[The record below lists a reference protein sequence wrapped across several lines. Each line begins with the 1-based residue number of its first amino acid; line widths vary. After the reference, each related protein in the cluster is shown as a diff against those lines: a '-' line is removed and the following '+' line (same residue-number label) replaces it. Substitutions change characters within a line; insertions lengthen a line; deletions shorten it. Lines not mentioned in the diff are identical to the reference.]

1 MTPTAVGLTAMH
13 HMHVELGA
21 QMVEE
26 DGWQRPAVYSTIE
39 EEVELLR
46 DAAGISDISPDGK
59 ISLQGSGV
67 GDMVGGG
74 FAGARSGESLRT
86 GECVFV
92 TSLERPDGLAVL
104 LARLAADEM
113 LVISGPSERGAVHTV
128 LAGHAGPTA
137 QAVDITSA
145 LAGAAITGPSAASV
159 LSTVSGLDASA
170 DSLLD
175 MGCAQ
180 GEIAGV
186 HGVFVRADRGGVP
199 GFRVYFGREYGEY
212 VWETLLD
219 SGRDCGAAPVGI
231 EALAAIG
238 DVNRRDR

>member
-1 MTPTAVGLTAMH
+1 MH

-21 QMVEE
+21 TMVDEG
-26 DGWQRPAVYSTIE
+26 GWQRPTVYSTVE

-46 DAAGISDISPDGK
+46 GAAGISDISPDGK
-59 ISLQGSGV
+59 ISLQGSGIS
-67 GDMVGGG
+67 GMLGGA
-74 FAGARSGESLRT
+74 FAGASSGEGLGT
-86 GECVFV
+86 GECALM
-92 TSLERPDGLAVL
+92 TPSGSLDAPAVL
-104 LARLAADEM
+104 LARLADDEM
-113 LVISGPSERGAVHTV
+113 LAITGPSERGVVHTG

-145 LAGAAITGPSAASV
+145 LAGAAITGPAAASV

-170 DSLLD
+170 HSLGD

-186 HGVFVRADRGGVP
+186 HGVFVRADRGGIS

-212 VWETLLD
+212 VWEALLD
-219 SGRDCGAAPVGI
+219 SGRDCGASPVGI

-238 DVNRRDR
+238 EVNRRDR